1 MSMMRLAREE
11 REEFADLL
19 ESLTPEQ
26 WDVPSLC
33 TRWRVQE
40 VVAHVVSY
48 EELGLLEVARRLV
61 RGRLVPD
68 RANAIGVHEYAS
80 RPREE
85 LIGLLRR
92 PPAGLTALGGG
103 AVALVDGLIHQQDV
117 RRPLGLSRTVAE
129 ERMVPALRLALF
141 APVVGG
147 IVRARD
153 VRLVATDLDW
163 TFGRGPEVHGSAEA
177 LLMTIAGRRDAVGE
191 LAGPGRETLERRVG
205 VDPSAA

>member
-1 MSMMRLAREE
+1 MAREE
-11 REEFADLL
+11 RDEFADLL
-19 ESLTPEQ
+19 ETLTPEQ
-26 WDVPSLC
+26 WESTSLC
-33 TRWRVQE
+33 ARWRVHD
-40 VVAHVVSY
+40 VVAHAVSY
-48 EELGLLEVARRLV
+48 EELGLVEVARRLV

-68 RANAIGVHEYAS
+68 RANAIGVQEYAV
-80 RPREE
+80 RPRAE
-85 LIGLLRR
+85 LIALLRR
-92 PPAGLTALGGG
+92 PPAGLTAFGGG
-103 AVALVDGLIHQQDV
+103 AIALVDALIHQQDV
-117 RRPLGLSRTVAE
+117 RRPLGISRTVAE

-177 LLMTIAGRRDAVGE
+177 LLMTVAGRRDAVGE